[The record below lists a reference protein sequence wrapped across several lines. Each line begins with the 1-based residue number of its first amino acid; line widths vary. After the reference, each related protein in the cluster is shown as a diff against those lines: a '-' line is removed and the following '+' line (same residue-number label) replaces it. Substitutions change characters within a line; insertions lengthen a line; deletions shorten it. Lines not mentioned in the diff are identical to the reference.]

1 MWKVWWGR
9 GGWSWESNKSGVN
22 IVSWSQHEGENKT
35 RWYGVV
41 TYHVLTYHGYGGLDG
56 IVWYGMV
63 KGYGRVG
70 GTKQASSCNNSP
82 PTPCHDYHT
91 YHLLFCDDWW
101 LWLWF
106 WYLLYMVIR
115 IWMETYYGIMR
126 LEDVLLLKIFEIFMF
141 IFSLIVLIFLPRQ
154 MDQCGFA
161 RHQIEEKE
169 TKLKLRSQYLAGV
182 FA

>member
-41 TYHVLTYHGYGGLDG
+41 TYHVLTYHGHGGLDG

-63 KGYGRVG
+63 KGYGRVE

-101 LWLWF
+101 WWLWF
-106 WYLLYMVIR
+106 WYFFLYADPNMNGNILWDYASGR
-115 IWMETYYGIMR
+115 CFA
-126 LEDVLLLKIFEIFMF
+126 LEDIWDIYVYLLTDSSDISPQTDGSMWICAASNRRE
-141 IFSLIVLIFLPRQ
+141 
-154 MDQCGFA
+154 GN
-161 RHQIEEKE
+161 
-169 TKLKLRSQYLAGV
+169 
-182 FA
+182 